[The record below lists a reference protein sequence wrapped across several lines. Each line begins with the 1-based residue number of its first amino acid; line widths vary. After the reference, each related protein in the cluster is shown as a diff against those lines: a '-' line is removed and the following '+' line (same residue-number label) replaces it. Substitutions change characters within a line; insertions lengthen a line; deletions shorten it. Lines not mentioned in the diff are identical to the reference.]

1 MKKTRLLLF
10 SLFWLALLADCFL
23 IISHRDEYRLYTKT
37 LLVPILLIAIYS
49 ESLSTKHKRSYVLI
63 NLAFFFCF
71 TGDFLLLNDADP
83 TNFIFGLSSFLIAH
97 IFFIIFFYRLKPFT
111 AKYRIFLF
119 LAGTGI
125 LVYVLCLLFLI
136 WVNLSRQNLEIP
148 VAVYTIA
155 LGFMMLAAIGTIKN
169 KSLKRLA
176 ATYFIPGAAF
186 FILSDSIL
194 AYTKFSLA
202 FSYGGVLVM
211 VTYATA
217 IFLIANG
224 AILFLKK

>member
-10 SLFWLALLADCFL
+10 SLFWIALVADCFL
-23 IISHRDEYRLYTKT
+23 IISHHDEYRLYTKT
-37 LLVPILLIAIYS
+37 LLVPILLISIYS
-49 ESLSTKHKRSYVLI
+49 EALTTKHKRSYVLI

-83 TNFIFGLSSFLIAH
+83 SNFIFGLTSFLIAH

-119 LAGTGI
+119 MAGVSI

-136 WVNLSRQNLEIP
+136 WVNVSRQSLEIP

-155 LGFMMLAAIGTIKN
+155 LGFMMLTAIGTIKN
-169 KSLKRLA
+169 KSLKRLSA
-176 ATYFIPGAAF
+176 NYFIPGAAF

-194 AYTKFSLA
+194 AYIKFSSA
-202 FSYGGVLVM
+202 FSYGGVVVM
-211 VTYATA
+211 ITYATA
-217 IFLIANG
+217 IFLIAKG
-224 AILFLKK
+224 AIIFLRK